1 MTTAPTPTFRAILAT
16 GATIA
21 GLIAVLGFSPAG
33 RQLASSAEAAEG
45 VEETSSESATT
56 PLNTQGSQGPGE
68 GASDS
73 SSTDSSSTGSSSGE
87 STASPGA
94 GDGTYTGSAYQSPYG
109 AMQVEVTILGGA
121 ISDIAWVQLP
131 TDHHSQRI
139 NQQAA
144 PALVSE
150 ALAAQSAQVDS
161 ISGASFTSEGF
172 KESLQSALD
181 QAGFNA

>member
-1 MTTAPTPTFRAILAT
+1 MTAPTPTFRAILAT

-33 RQLASSAEAAEG
+33 RQLTSAVEA

-56 PLNTQGSQGPGE
+56 PLSDQGPASPGE
-68 GASDS
+68 GTSDSSSADS
-73 SSTDSSSTGSSSGE
+73 SSTDSSSAGSSASSG
-87 STASPGA
+87 AS
-94 GDGTYTGSAYQSPYG
+94 DGTYTGRAYQSPYG
-109 AMQVEVTILGGA
+109 AMQVEVTILDGE

-144 PALVSE
+144 PTLVSE

-181 QAGFNA
+181 QAGFHA

>member
-1 MTTAPTPTFRAILAT
+1 MTAPTPTFRAILAT

-21 GLIAVLGFSPAG
+21 GLVAVLGISPAG
-33 RQLASSAEAAEG
+33 RQLASSAEGVEA
-45 VEETSSESATT
+45 VEETSAESATT
-56 PLNTQGSQGPGE
+56 PLSDQGPASPGE

-73 SSTDSSSTGSSSGE
+73 SSADSSSTGSPSAG
-87 STASPGA
+87 STASSEA
-94 GDGTYTGSAYQSPYG
+94 SDGTYTGSAYQSPYG

-144 PALVSE
+144 PTLVSE

-181 QAGFNA
+181 QAGFHA